1 MKSHIFK
8 ILFMLMIFA
17 AQILPAQKQRQIP
30 VKSIQFYGVK
40 KAAKSDVSKWFAV
53 REKQP
58 FNPEGLHQRAMDL
71 LRGYAQHGMPFTRV
85 DSLVYQIARDSSAA
99 LIRVYIHEGK
109 NIRTGAIQLTGTD
122 TLTAMKIRSRFYTRP
137 GKEFQQKKF
146 DTDMDDALTQFEEKG
161 YPFGRFD
168 LKAVTLDSSSKAAK
182 FGIKLKTIQGPRLI
196 IKEIQIVGNKLTK
209 KNVILRELRI
219 KPGEIYDQRK
229 VGQIQARLMRLGYF
243 TRVDEPQVFLSSQN
257 EGGLLI
263 RLEEGNASTFDGDVG
278 YNPATATEKGYVTGL
293 INISVGNLLGTGR
306 SLLVHWQKRDRKTQ
320 DMKFHYRE
328 PWVGGFPVSVGF
340 GFQQLIQDTTY
351 IQRDMGLDISM
362 PLMESFSI
370 SSEFSR
376 SEITPDSLGSYMFL
390 IPHNR
395 SFNASIG
402 IYYDTRDDLLNPQ
415 SGIYYQ
421 TSIQAGRKKILGP
434 ADLVNSL
441 QLKDRVDNKRLSLDV
456 EYYSSIFKRQ
466 VLAISL
472 HGRQIRSNE
481 KVIPLSDLY
490 RLGGARTLRGY
501 REDQFRGASVGWT
514 NLEYRYIL
522 GRRSRV
528 SLFTDAGYYSATTHS
543 GKNEAYK
550 IGYGFGFRLETG
562 LGIMGIDYGLGQ
574 GDGLFN
580 GKVHVGLINEF

>member
-1 MKSHIFK
+1 
-8 ILFMLMIFA
+8 
-17 AQILPAQKQRQIP
+17 
-30 VKSIQFYGVK
+30 Y
-40 KAAKSDVSKWFAV
+40 
-53 REKQP
+53 
-58 FNPEGLHQRAMDL
+58 
-71 LRGYAQHGMPFTRV
+71 TRV
-85 DSLVYQIARDSSAA
+85 DSLVYEIAPDSSAA
-99 LIRVYIHEGK
+99 FIGVYIHESEKVRSGE
-109 NIRTGAIQLTGTD
+109 IQLSGVGEAQ
-122 TLTAMKIRSRFYTRP
+122 AMEIKSRFYTRK
-137 GKEFQQKKF
+137 GKEFKQSKF
-146 DTDMDDALTQFEEKG
+146 EGDMDDALTQFEKKG
-161 YPFGRFD
+161 YPFSRFD
-168 LKAVTLDSSSKAAK
+168 LQAVTLDSSLKTTA

-196 IKEIQIVGNKLTK
+196 INEVLIVGNKLTK

-219 KPGEIYDQRK
+219 KPGEVYDQRK

-257 EGGLLI
+257 KGGLLI
-263 RLEEGNASTFDGDVG
+263 RLEEGNASKFDGVVG
-278 YNPATATEKGYVTGL
+278 YNPATATAKGYFTGL
-293 INISVGNLLGTGR
+293 INISIGNLLGTGR

-328 PWVGGFPVSVGF
+328 PWVGGFPVSIGF

-370 SSEFSR
+370 VSEISR
-376 SEITPDSLGSYMFL
+376 TEITPDSLGSFMFL
-390 IPHNR
+390 IPHSR
-395 SFNASIG
+395 SLNASIG
-402 IYYDTRDDLLNPQ
+402 IHYDTRDDLLNPQ
-415 SGIYYQ
+415 SGVYYQ

-434 ADLVNSL
+434 ETLVRSL

-456 EYYSSIFKRQ
+456 EYYSSIFKHQ
-466 VLAISL
+466 VLALAL

-481 KVIPLSDLY
+481 KIIPMSDLY

-501 REDQFRGASVGWT
+501 REDQFRGSSVGWL

-574 GDGLFN
+574 GDGLFS
-580 GKVHVGLINEF
+580 GKVHVGLVNEF

>member
-1 MKSHIFK
+1 MKNHIFK
-8 ILFMLMIFA
+8 TLFLLFVFA
-17 AQILPAQKQRQIP
+17 AQISTAQSQRRIP
-30 VKSIQFYGVK
+30 IKSIQFYGVK
-40 KAAKSDVSKWFAV
+40 KAAKSDVLKWFGL

-58 FNPEGLHQRAMDL
+58 FNSDALNQSAMNM

-85 DSLVYQIARDSSAA
+85 DSLVYEIAPDSSAA
-99 LIRVYIHEGK
+99 YISVYIHESAK
-109 NIRTGAIQLTGTD
+109 IRSGEIQLSGVND
-122 TLTAMKIRSRFYTRP
+122 AQAMEIKSRFYTQK
-137 GKEFQQKKF
+137 GKEFKPGKF
-146 DTDMDDALTQFEEKG
+146 EGDIDDALTQFEKKG
-161 YPFGRFD
+161 YPFSRFD
-168 LKAVTLDSSSKAAK
+168 LKAITLDSSAKATT
-182 FGIKLKTIQGPRLI
+182 FGVKLKTMQGPQLVIR
-196 IKEIQIVGNKLTK
+196 EVQIVGNKLTK

-229 VGQIQARLMRLGYF
+229 VSQIQARLMRLGYF
-243 TRVDEPQVFLSSQN
+243 TRVDEPQVFLSAKN

-263 RLEEGNASTFDGDVG
+263 LVQEGNASTFDGVVG

-293 INISVGNLLGTGR
+293 INISIGNLLGTGR

-351 IQRDMGLDISM
+351 IQRDLGFDISM
-362 PLMESFSI
+362 PLMENFSI
-370 SSEFSR
+370 LSEFSR
-376 SEITPDSLGSYMFL
+376 SEITPDSLGSFLFL

-395 SFNASIG
+395 SLNASIG
-402 IYYDTRDDLLNPQ
+402 IHYDTRDDLLNPR
-415 SGIYYQ
+415 SGVYYQ

-434 ADLVNSL
+434 EDLVRSL
-441 QLKDRVDNKRLSLDV
+441 QLKERVDNKRLSLDV
-456 EYYSSIFKRQ
+456 EYYASIFKRQ
-466 VLAISL
+466 VLALSL

-501 REDQFRGASVGWT
+501 REDQFRGSSVGWL
-514 NLEYRYIL
+514 NFEYRYIL

-528 SLFTDAGYYSATTHS
+528 SLFTDAGYYNATTQS

-574 GDGLFN
+574 GDGLFS

>member
-1 MKSHIFK
+1 MKNAFIKIFF
-8 ILFMLMIFA
+8 ISLIFA
-17 AQILPAQKQRQIP
+17 TQILQAQKQRQIP
-30 VKSIQFYGVK
+30 IKSIQFYGVK
-40 KAAKSDVSKWFAV
+40 RVVEADVVKWFAV
-53 REKQP
+53 QEKQP
-58 FNPEGLHQRAMDL
+58 FNPESLHQRAMDL

-85 DSLVYQIARDSSAA
+85 DSLVYQIAKDSSAA
-99 LIRVYIHEGK
+99 LIKVYIHEGK
-109 NIRTGAIQLTGTD
+109 EIHTGEIQLTGVD
-122 TLTAMKIRSRFYTRP
+122 SLTATEIKTRFYIRP
-137 GKEFQQKKF
+137 GKEFQEKKF
-146 DTDMDDALTQFEEKG
+146 QEDMDDALSQFEEKG
-161 YPFGRFD
+161 YPFSRFD
-168 LKAVTLDSSSKAAK
+168 LKAVTLDSSDKATK
-182 FGIKLKTIQGPRLI
+182 FGIKFKTIQGPRLI

-219 KPGEIYDQRK
+219 KPGEIYDQHK
-229 VGQIQARLMRLGYF
+229 VSQIQARLMRMGYF

-263 RLEEGNASTFDGDVG
+263 RIEEGNASKFDGVVG
-278 YNPATATEKGYVTGL
+278 YNPATATEKGYLTGL
-293 INISVGNLLGTGR
+293 VNISIGNLLGTGR

-328 PWVGGFPVSVGF
+328 PWVAGFPVSVGF

-351 IQRDMGLDISM
+351 IQRDIGLDVSM
-362 PLMESFSI
+362 PLMENFSVL
-370 SSEFSR
+370 SEFSR
-376 SEITPDSLGSYMFL
+376 TEITPDSLGSFIFL
-390 IPHNR
+390 IPHSR

-402 IYYDTRDDLLNPQ
+402 INYDTRDDLLNPQ

-421 TSIQAGRKKILGP
+421 TSIQAGRKKIFGP
-434 ADLVNSL
+434 AELINSL
-441 QLKDRVDNKRLSLDV
+441 QLKDRIDNKRLSLDV

-481 KVIPLSDLY
+481 KVIPVSDLY

-501 REDQFRGASVGWT
+501 REDQFLGSNVGWT

-528 SLFTDAGYYSATTHS
+528 SLFTDAGYYTASTHS
-543 GKNEAYK
+543 GKSEAYK

-562 LGIMGIDYGLGQ
+562 LGVMGIDYGLGK
-574 GDGLFN
+574 GDGLFS
-580 GKVHVGLINEF
+580 GKVHVGLVNEF